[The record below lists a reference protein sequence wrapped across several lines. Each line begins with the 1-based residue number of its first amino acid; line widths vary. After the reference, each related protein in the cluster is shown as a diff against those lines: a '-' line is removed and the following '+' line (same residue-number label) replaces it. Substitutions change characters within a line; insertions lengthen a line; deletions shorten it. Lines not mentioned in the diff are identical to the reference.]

1 MSVIRPDVTQRLRE
15 ALRFLPLTLIILV
28 VSRILFDLL
37 AGREFFWS
45 SEERLISMLWSSLL
59 TGPFILFAL
68 MVSAQ
73 RNQSRN

>member
-1 MSVIRPDVTQRLRE
+1 MNFLSPDVTQRLRE
-15 ALRFLPLTLIILV
+15 AVRFIPLTLIILV

-37 AGREFFWS
+37 AGREMFWS
-45 SEERLISMLWSSLL
+45 TEERVVSMLWSSLL

-68 MVSAQ
+68 LVSAQ

>member
-1 MSVIRPDVTQRLRE
+1 MSILRPDVNERLRE
-15 ALRFLPLTLIILV
+15 AVRFLPLTLIILV

-37 AGREFFWS
+37 AGREMFWS
-45 SEERLISMLWSSLL
+45 SEERVVSMLWSSLL

>member
-1 MSVIRPDVTQRLRE
+1 MSVLRPDVSQRLRE
-15 ALRFLPLTLIILV
+15 AVRFLPLTLIILV

-37 AGREFFWS
+37 AGREMFWS
-45 SEERLISMLWSSLL
+45 SEERLVSMLWSSLL
-59 TGPFILFAL
+59 TGPFILFAR

>member
-1 MSVIRPDVTQRLRE
+1 LSVLRPDVSQRLRE

-28 VSRILFDLL
+28 ASRILFDLL

>member
-1 MSVIRPDVTQRLRE
+1 MSIIRPDVNQRLRE

-28 VSRILFDLL
+28 ASRILFDLL
-37 AGREFFWS
+37 AGRDMFWS
-45 SEERLISMLWSSLL
+45 SEERLVSMLWSSLL

>member
-1 MSVIRPDVTQRLRE
+1 VSALRPDVGQRLRE

-28 VSRILFDLL
+28 ASRILFDLL
-37 AGREFFWS
+37 AGREMFWA
-45 SEERLISMLWSSLL
+45 SEERFVSFLWSSLL

>member
-1 MSVIRPDVTQRLRE
+1 MSLLRPDVSQRLRD

-28 VSRILFDLL
+28 VCRILFDLL

-45 SEERLISMLWSSLL
+45 SEERLVSMLWSSLL

>member
-1 MSVIRPDVTQRLRE
+1 MSVLRPDVTERLRE
-15 ALRFLPLTLIILV
+15 AVRFIPLTLIILV

-37 AGREFFWS
+37 AGREMFWS
-45 SEERLISMLWSSLL
+45 SEERIVSMLWSSLL

>member
-1 MSVIRPDVTQRLRE
+1 MSVLRPDASARLRE
-15 ALRFLPLTLIILV
+15 AVRFIPLTLIILV

-37 AGREFFWS
+37 SGREMFWS
-45 SEERLISMLWSSLL
+45 SEERIVSMLWSSLL

>member
-1 MSVIRPDVTQRLRE
+1 MSLIRPDVNERLRE
-15 ALRFLPLTLIILV
+15 AIRFIPLTLIILV
-28 VSRILFDLL
+28 ASRILFDLL
-37 AGREFFWS
+37 AGREMFWS
-45 SEERLISMLWSSLL
+45 SEERIVSMLWSSLL

>member
-1 MSVIRPDVTQRLRE
+1 MSVIRPDVTERLRE
-15 ALRFLPLTLIILV
+15 AVRFLPLTLIILV
-28 VSRILFDLL
+28 ASRILFDLL
-37 AGREFFWS
+37 AGREMFWA
-45 SEERLISMLWSSLL
+45 SEERLMSMLWSSLL

>member
-1 MSVIRPDVTQRLRE
+1 MSVIRPDVTERLRE
-15 ALRFLPLTLIILV
+15 AVRFLPLTLIILV

-37 AGREFFWS
+37 AGREMFWS
-45 SEERLISMLWSSLL
+45 SEERLVSMLWSSLL

>member
-1 MSVIRPDVTQRLRE
+1 MSVIRPDVAERLRE

-28 VSRILFDLL
+28 ASRILFDLL
-37 AGREFFWS
+37 AGREMFWS
-45 SEERLISMLWSSLL
+45 SEERLVSMLWSSLL

>member
-1 MSVIRPDVTQRLRE
+1 MSVLRPDVSQRLRE
-15 ALRFLPLTLIILV
+15 AVRFLPLTLIILV

-37 AGREFFWS
+37 AGREMFWS
-45 SEERLISMLWSSLL
+45 SEERVVSMLWSSLL

>member
-1 MSVIRPDVTQRLRE
+1 VSVIRPDVTERLRE
-15 ALRFLPLTLIILV
+15 AVRFLPLTLIILV

-37 AGREFFWS
+37 AGREMFWS
-45 SEERLISMLWSSLL
+45 SEERLVSMLWSSLL

>member
-1 MSVIRPDVTQRLRE
+1 MSLLRPDVSQRLRD

>member
-1 MSVIRPDVTQRLRE
+1 MSILSPDVGQRLRD
-15 ALRFLPLTLIILV
+15 AVRFIPLTLIILV

-37 AGREFFWS
+37 AGRDMFWS
-45 SEERLISMLWSSLL
+45 SEERIVSMLWSSLL

-73 RNQSRN
+73 RNQSGN